1 MSERRDPWWVSY
13 YRQSGV
19 AQAALI
25 FGVANGIYY
34 RPSLF
39 LTALTVLA
47 SISYFLAVW
56 RYRVRHPKG

>member
-39 LTALTVLA
+39 LTALRKRKQSTILLWRVWLWRCLA
-47 SISYFLAVW
+47 
-56 RYRVRHPKG
+56 